1 MALVLL
7 VSLWLTRAARA
18 DGSAPIAGR
27 VRKVLPLLLNAR
39 GQDALSPSL
48 FERDAYQMYLR
59 LHTNEIAA
67 VRYDLQWKAT
77 GPKGAAVKI
86 QLELRAIAPDGS
98 PVLETLQTTGTV
110 HGYFSHWSSFK
121 LTGDEYKKV
130 SAAVAWRATVWSGDQ
145 LLGEQ
150 KSFLW

>member
-7 VSLWLTRAARA
+7 VSLWLTRTARA

-27 VRKVLPLLLNAR
+27 VLKVLPLLLNAR

-48 FERDAYQMYLR
+48 FERDAYQLYLQE
-59 LHTNEIAA
+59 HPKKIAA
-67 VRYDLQWKAT
+67 VCFEVQWKA
-77 GPKGAAVKI
+77 VKAPDEKLRLR
-86 QLELRAIAPDGS
+86 LEVRGIGPDGS
-98 PVLETLQTTGTV
+98 PSLKTFESPVIAGW
-110 HGYFSHWSSFK
+110 FSHWTKFNLDGEAYRKFGS
-121 LTGDEYKKV
+121 V
-130 SAAVAWRATVWSGDQ
+130 VAWHATLWNGGQ

>member
-1 MALVLL
+1 MAVVLL
-7 VSLWLTRAARA
+7 VSLGLTRTAQA
-18 DGSAPIAGR
+18 DGAAPLTGR
-27 VRKVLPLLLNAR
+27 VLKVLPLWLNAK

-48 FERDAYQMYLR
+48 FERDAYQRYLL

-67 VRYDLQWKAT
+67 VRYDVQWKAT

-98 PVLETLQTTGTV
+98 PVLETLATTGTV
-110 HGYFSHWSSFK
+110 HGYFGHWSSFK
-121 LTGDEYKKV
+121 LTGDDYKKV
-130 SAAVAWRATVWSGDQ
+130 RSEVAWRATVWSGDR